1 MGENP
6 EPPILRTNKSNS
18 FSLSLY
24 IMAPRSHGL
33 YCLSKV
39 SRYCWPV
46 PSAYCLN
53 LWVQCAWA
61 VHSSVFFY
69 YRQYFSPLDS
79 ISHYRDAWGNTY
91 FVKTKAKKV
100 LPCVFRLFFTHTV
113 QQLDTYLLHFAADKP
128 AEAIF
133 TLHVSQQLQIQL
145 SFGFSLHAW
154 AMLLHSSQLAWPH
167 FHLSYTSCFYLGSLR
182 HSLHTWLLVIPYMLP
197 A

>member
-39 SRYCWPV
+39 SRYCWPA

-100 LPCVFRLFFTHTV
+100 LPCVFRFFLPIHFSSCTHICFI
-113 QQLDTYLLHFAADKP
+113 LLLTNLQKP
-128 AEAIF
+128 FLPYTFLNSFKFSWA
-133 TLHVSQQLQIQL
+133 L
-145 SFGFSLHAW
+145 SFLCMPG
-154 AMLLHSSQLAWPH
+154 QCC
-167 FHLSYTSCFYLGSLR
+167 YTPPS
-182 HSLHTWLLVIPYMLP
+182 
-197 A
+197 